1 MDLTLPQQKMLETI
15 DSVIVRRG
23 YDRDGQSV
31 WLFNGKRATAAQVRV
46 ITSLQKK
53 QLVRVES
60 QEVRIT
66 GWVGTKAVSR
76 LVRK

>member
-60 QEVRIT
+60 QNVKLS
-66 GWVGTKAVSR
+66 GWVGSKAVSR